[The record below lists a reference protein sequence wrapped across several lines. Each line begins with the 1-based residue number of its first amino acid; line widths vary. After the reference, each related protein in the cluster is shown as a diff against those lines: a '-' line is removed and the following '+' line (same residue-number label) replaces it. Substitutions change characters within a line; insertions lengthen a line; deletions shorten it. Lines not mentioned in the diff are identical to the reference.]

1 MPVVLPPMDRV
12 IGSLD
17 YVDTIAGGHDGSLR
31 PDGSIEAELQ
41 VITGATNELGFNLL
55 SAR

>member
-1 MPVVLPPMDRV
+1 MDE
-12 IGSLD
+12 
-17 YVDTIAGGHDGSLR
+17 VDKIAGGHACSLR

-41 VITGATNELGFNLL
+41 VITGATNELGFNRL